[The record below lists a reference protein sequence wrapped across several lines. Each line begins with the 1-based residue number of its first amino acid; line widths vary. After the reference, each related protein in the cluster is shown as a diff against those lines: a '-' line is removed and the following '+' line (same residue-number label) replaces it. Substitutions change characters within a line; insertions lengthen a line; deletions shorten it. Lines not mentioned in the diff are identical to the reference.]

1 MIAGPLPARFL
12 EYFSRLGLFTFAFG
26 YVGGLAPANIGLGI
40 LLMAFL
46 GKCIC
51 GERQVLQ
58 DHFVRLAMLWL
69 IVALA
74 LAAWGA
80 WLFPAVARSQYSSLP
95 EVWSFAFIPLV
106 ALATRGKHQLIL
118 PALLV
123 ALFGLTYRLVRD
135 VVLGVGPP
143 DHYDLVALG
152 VGRNLA
158 VLFIDV
164 GAVGCLVLLF
174 ALVESRTWRGLR
186 RLAASTLCLLI
197 LAALLYAWIA
207 AASRTSLVALPLAFA
222 ALIAGRLLGAGGRRI
237 AVVGL
242 MLAAAFAALIVAYDA
257 RILGELQKDSDTWAA
272 IAAGQWDTV
281 PQDTA
286 TGLRFHMWH
295 LAWDN
300 WVQHPLTGLGPSA
313 THLLRSD
320 PSRAF
325 LAVFNQYH
333 SGYVELLLRT
343 GLIGLS
349 FYLVA
354 TVLVWRAAL
363 RARAAGH
370 LPRSLFELL
379 VAGFA
384 IFVALNFT
392 NAILFFQQGWQFIVL
407 FGGIAYGYTWAER
420 RPANADTTS

>member
-1 MIAGPLPARFL
+1 MIAGTLPTRLL

-26 YVGGLAPANIGLGI
+26 YVGGLAPANVGLGI
-40 LLMAFL
+40 LLVAFL
-46 GKCIC
+46 GKCAC

-58 DHFVRLAMLWL
+58 DRFVRLAMLWL
-69 IVALA
+69 LVTLA

-143 DHYDLVALG
+143 DHYDSVALG

-174 ALVESRTWRGLR
+174 ALLESRTWRGAR
-186 RLAASTLCLLI
+186 RLAASALCLLI

-207 AASRTSLVALPLAFA
+207 ATSRTSLVALPLAFA
-222 ALIAGRLLGAGGRRI
+222 ALIAGRLLGAGGRRV

-242 MLAAAFAALIVAYDA
+242 MLAAAFAALIMAYDA
-257 RILGELQKDSDTWAA
+257 RILGELQKDSGTWAA
-272 IAAGQWDTV
+272 IAAGHWDAV

-300 WVQHPLTGLGPSA
+300 WVQHPLTGLGPSV

-325 LAVFNQYH
+325 LSTFNQYH

-343 GLIGLS
+343 GLIGVA
-349 FYLVA
+349 FYLAA
-354 TVLVWRAAL
+354 TVLVWQATL
-363 RARAAGH
+363 RARAAGL

-407 FGGIAYGYTWAER
+407 FGGIAYGYRWAEH
-420 RPANADTTS
+420 RPGNADSKS

>member
-1 MIAGPLPARFL
+1 MIVAPLLPRL
-12 EYFSRLGLFTFAFG
+12 WEYFSRLGLLTFAFG

-40 LLMAFL
+40 LLVAFL
-46 GKCIC
+46 SRCAC
-51 GERQVLQ
+51 GERHLLR
-58 DHFVRLAMLWL
+58 DRFVHLSMLWL
-69 IVALA
+69 VVALA
-74 LAAWGA
+74 LAVWGA
-80 WLFPAVARSQYSSLP
+80 WLFPAVGKSQFSSLP

-106 ALATRGKHQLIL
+106 ALATRGNNRLIL
-118 PALLV
+118 LTLLV
-123 ALFGLTYRLVRD
+123 ALFGLLYRLVRD

-143 DHYDLVALG
+143 DHYDNVALG

-174 ALVESRTWRGLR
+174 TLFDSPLLRGAR
-186 RLAASTLCLLI
+186 RLVAAGLCLLA
-197 LAALLYAWIA
+197 LAALLYAWVA
-207 AASRTSLVALPLAFA
+207 AASRTSLVALPLACA
-222 ALIAGRLLGAGGRRI
+222 AIVLGRLVGGRRSTI
-237 AVVGL
+237 LVGL
-242 MLAAAFAALIVAYDA
+242 TLTVAFAVLMTTYAG
-257 RILGELQKDSDTWAA
+257 RIFGELQKDAGTWSA
-272 IAAGQWDTV
+272 IAAGDWGAV
-281 PQDTA
+281 PRDTA

-295 LAWDN
+295 LAWDY
-300 WVQHPLTGLGPSA
+300 WVQRPVTGLGPSV

-343 GLIGLS
+343 GLIGVA

-354 TVLVWRAAL
+354 TLRVWQVAL
-363 RARAAGH
+363 RARAAGR
-370 LPRSLFELL
+370 LPRGLFELL

-392 NAILFFQQGWQFIVL
+392 NAILFFQQGWQFVVL
-407 FGGIAYGYTWAER
+407 FGGIAYGYAWADG
-420 RPANADTTS
+420 RPADAEPGS